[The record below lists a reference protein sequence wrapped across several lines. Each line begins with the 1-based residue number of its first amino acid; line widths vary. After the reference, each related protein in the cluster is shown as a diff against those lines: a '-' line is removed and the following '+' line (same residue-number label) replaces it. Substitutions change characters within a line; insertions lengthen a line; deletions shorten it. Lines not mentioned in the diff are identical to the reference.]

1 MANKPRPASG
11 SPLEV
16 DRMTSYLWFLFVLLS
31 TATLFDGFD
40 SGMLSFAAPESRRS
54 LDIDIS
60 EWGFVHSGIRL
71 GVWASFLFLL
81 LADRFGRRNF
91 VRL

>member
-16 DRMTSYLWFLFVLLS
+16 DRMTPYLWFLFVLLS

-54 LDIDIS
+54 LDIDI
-60 EWGFVHSGIRL
+60 FVCGSSTPAFA
-71 GVWASFLFLL
+71 WAYGLPFSSCSSQTALVD
-81 LADRFGRRNF
+81 AT
-91 VRL
+91 